1 MNPFLRSLALPA
13 LVSFPFAATAQP
25 SPTSFHHEQVM
36 GTSLDIKVISSSP
49 SAAALAES
57 SAVAEIDRLS
67 ALLSTYQ
74 QDSAMSKWLA
84 SPVGQPTPVP
94 AELLSLLSLF
104 DTWHHRTNGA
114 LNPAAAAASALW
126 LNAEKSQSLPSPTSL
141 ATTAADAARPHWSL
155 NPANSTAT
163 RLDRAPLFFNSL
175 AKSHILSM
183 AADAA
188 MNAAHPHSLVLNCG
202 GDIIVRGRTPETI
215 SIANPLAHAENAAP
229 LDTIVISNAAVAT
242 SGNYR
247 RGFNILGHHYSH
259 IIDPRSSLPADAVAS
274 ATVVTPDAASA
285 GAMATAFCILS
296 PSESATLAASHPHTE
311 FLIVLANGQRFPSNG
326 WAALHPDLPV
336 LADTTPPTPP
346 TPPADS
352 SSPPKPAPDAPP
364 ADAADTPKPAA
375 DPSAPTPASDL
386 WDDTTELSINLELKR
401 PGNNRYRRPYVAVW
415 IEDKDKQP
423 VRTIALWHG
432 KPRWLPDLRAWSKS
446 DRLRRTT
453 DDTPLPP
460 SITGAT
466 RPAGQYKLSWDGR
479 NALGKPVKR
488 GTYTVVIEVVREHG
502 TYQLMKKEIDL
513 SNAPAQVKYDPN
525 TEVSDASLDFHR
537 KPTP

>member
-1 MNPFLRSLALPA
+1 MNPFLRALALPT
-13 LVSFPFAATAQP
+13 LISFPFAAAAQP

-36 GTSLDIKVISSSP
+36 GTSLDIKVVTASP
-49 SAAALAES
+49 SSASLAES
-57 SAVAEIDRLS
+57 AALAEIDRLS

-74 QDSAMSKWLA
+74 PDSAMSRWLA
-84 SPVGQPTPVP
+84 SPPGQPTSVP

-104 DTWHHRTNGA
+104 DTWHHRTSGA

-126 LNAEKSQSLPSPTSL
+126 LHAEKSQSLPSPASL
-141 ATTAADAARPHWSL
+141 AATATDAARTHWSL
-155 NPANSTAT
+155 NLANSTAT
-163 RLDRAPLFFNSL
+163 RLDHTPLAFNSL

-202 GDIIVRGRTPETI
+202 GDIIVRGQLPETI

-229 LDTIVISNAAVAT
+229 LDTIAVSNAAVAT

-247 RGFNILGHHYSH
+247 RGFTILGHHYSH
-259 IIDPRSSLPADAVAS
+259 IIDPRSSRPADAVAS
-274 ATVVTPDAASA
+274 ATVVTSNAAAA

-296 PSESATLAASHPHTE
+296 PAESAALAASHHHTE
-311 FLIVLANGQRFPSNG
+311 FLIVLANGQRFHSNG
-326 WAALHPDLPV
+326 WAALHPDIPV

-352 SSPPKPAPDAPP
+352 ATPPKPAPDAPP
-364 ADAADTPKPAA
+364 ATPSNPT
-375 DPSAPTPASDL
+375 PAPTPTSDL
-386 WDDTTELSINLELKR
+386 WDDTTELAINLELKR

-466 RPAGQYKLSWDGR
+466 RAAGQYKLSWDGR
-479 NALGKPVKR
+479 NSLGKPVKR
-488 GTYTVVIEVVREHG
+488 GTYTVFIEVVREHG

-513 SNAPAQVKYDPN
+513 SNAPAQAKFDAN
-525 TEVSDASLDFHR
+525 TEVSAASLDFHR